1 MKSIKLNCKTF
12 PRYDV
17 KTINFTGNLLQT
29 PRKEIYIMPNKKTVL
44 ITGASRG
51 IGKAI
56 AYEFARNGYDLYLT
70 CKNNISL
77 LEDIK
82 YELENNSNKSEPL
95 NRESATPHNSSENL
109 LHTTC
114 HIFQCDMGKPDDVKQ
129 LFEAIPSLDVI
140 VNNAGISHVGLLT
153 DMSVEEWHRVMATN
167 LDSVFLTCKYGVP
180 KMLANHTG
188 KIINISSVWG
198 NVGASMEVA
207 YSASKGAVNT
217 FTKALAK
224 ELAPSNIQVNAIA
237 CGLIDTD
244 MNACFSEE
252 DLHYIIEEIPSDR
265 IGQPEEV
272 ARLCHMLAEA
282 PEYMTGQIITIDGA
296 WT

>member
-1 MKSIKLNCKTF
+1 MST
-12 PRYDV
+12 
-17 KTINFTGNLLQT
+17 
-29 PRKEIYIMPNKKTVL
+29 KKTAL

-70 CKNNISL
+70 CKSNLDL
-77 LEDIK
+77 LKELK
-82 YELENNSNKSEPL
+82 TELENIQDTTKHVLYETENIQKNL
-95 NRESATPHNSSENL
+95 NTASYIK
-109 LHTTC
+109 C
-114 HIFQCDMGKPDDVKQ
+114 HIFQCDMGNAKEVEQ
-129 LFEAIPSLDVI
+129 LFQTIPPLDVI

-153 DMSVEEWHRVMATN
+153 DMSEEEWHHVMSTN
-167 LDSVFLTCKYGVP
+167 LDSLFYTSKFGVP
-180 KMLANHTG
+180 KMLANHKG

-207 YSASKGAVNT
+207 YSASKGGVNS

-272 ARLCHMLAEA
+272 ARLCYMLAEA
-282 PEYMTGQIITIDGA
+282 PEYMTGQIITMDGG

>member
-1 MKSIKLNCKTF
+1 MMTSNKTA
-12 PRYDV
+12 
-17 KTINFTGNLLQT
+17 
-29 PRKEIYIMPNKKTVL
+29 L

-56 AYEFARNGYDLYLT
+56 AIKFFQHGYTVFLT
-70 CKNNISL
+70 CKNNIDL
-77 LEDIK
+77 LNNLKD
-82 YELENNSNKSEPL
+82 ELEKIENHTNKPG
-95 NRESATPHNSSENL
+95 
-109 LHTTC
+109 C
-114 HIFQCDMGKPDDVKQ
+114 YVYQCDMGNVAEVER
-129 LFEAIPSLDVI
+129 LFQSLPTMDVI

-153 DMSVEEWHRVMATN
+153 DMSIREWDNLMATN
-167 LDSVFLTCKYGVP
+167 LNSLFYTSKFGIP
-180 KMLANHTG
+180 KMLANHSG

-198 NVGASMEVA
+198 TVGASMEVA
-207 YSASKGAVNT
+207 YSASKGGVNS

-252 DLHYIIEEIPSDR
+252 DLESVIEEIPADR
-265 IGQPEEV
+265 IGQTEEV
-272 ARLCHMLAEA
+272 ARLCLMLSEA
-282 PEYMTGQIITIDGA
+282 PEYLTGQIITLDGG